1 VPMSVVD
8 EAVRRV
14 LRVKFATGLFEHPY
28 AEGVEVTA
36 AVPAHRP
43 LVRQAAEE
51 SFVLLKNDKLA
62 IGAPLLPLSAATKRI
77 ALIGP
82 LADNANEMIGAWGGA
97 RDEADTITLRQAF
110 TERARQTGATLLY
123 AEGTKINDP
132 SQAGFAEAVEA
143 AQSAD
148 VAVLALGE
156 SNSMSGEG
164 GSRANLDLPGNQQ
177 QLLEAVAA
185 TGKPVVLLVFS
196 GRPLVLNWAA
206 QHVAAILELW
216 FPGTEAGHAV
226 ANVLYGDVAPS
237 GKLPMSFPRAV
248 GQEPLYYNQFPTG
261 RPALGVD
268 LSHPPTGED
277 RFLSRYI
284 DVPNSAL
291 FPFGFGLSYSTF
303 AYQGVRVSK
312 NAIPLAEAQAN
323 RATPLIEATATVTNT
338 GSRTAT
344 EVVQCYVRNLG
355 ASIEQPVRGLKGFQR
370 ITLAPGE
377 SRQVTFPLGFKELSF
392 YNLESKP
399 AIEATH
405 YSVWIGGSSLAD
417 QQADFVVSAAN

>member
-1 VPMSVVD
+1 MLKN
-8 EAVRRV
+8 A
-14 LRVKFATGLFEHPY
+14 KFA
-28 AEGVEVTA
+28 
-36 AVPAHRP
+36 
-43 LVRQAAEE
+43 
-51 SFVLLKNDKLA
+51 D
-62 IGAPLLPLSAATKRI
+62 GAPLLPLSASHKRI

-82 LADNANEMIGAWGGA
+82 LADNASEMIGAWGGA
-97 RDEADTITLRQAF
+97 RDETDTITLRKAF
-110 TERARQTGATLLY
+110 TERALQTGSTLLY
-123 AEGTKINDP
+123 AQGTKIDDP
-132 SQAGFAEAVEA
+132 SQAGFAEAVQA

-177 QLLEAVAA
+177 QLLEAVTA
-185 TGKPVVLLVFS
+185 TGKPIVLLVFS

-206 QHVAAILELW
+206 QHVAAIMELW

-226 ANVLYGDVAPS
+226 ADVLYGDVSPS

-261 RPALGVD
+261 RPAVGVD

-303 AYQGVRVSK
+303 SYQAVHVSK
-312 NAIPLAEAQAN
+312 NTILLADAQAS
-323 RATPLIEATATVTNT
+323 RATPLVEATATVTNT
-338 GSRTAT
+338 GSRVAT

-355 ASIEQPVRGLKGFQR
+355 ASIEQPVRSLKGFQR
-370 ITLAPGE
+370 VTLAPGE
-377 SRQVTFPLGFKELSF
+377 SKQITFPLGFKELSF

-417 QQADFVVSAAN
+417 QQADFVVSAPSLATARN